1 MKGINTKTL
10 LLLVK
15 MRDEF
20 EESLKSGKTS
30 ALYYLWQDLS
40 KFYKADVF
48 DSLDPNVR
56 ATLDNVVDLLFEYTI
71 LGELSS
77 DNKSFIEQWKSS
89 DIQFKSNDEI
99 SQLISIVNLF
109 PVNEDYETHI
119 YKTLSIVF
127 DSLIKMIVDVVPR
140 G

>member
-1 MKGINTKTL
+1 MINIDTKTL
-10 LLLVK
+10 MLVVK
-15 MRDEF
+15 MKDEF
-20 EESLKSGKTS
+20 EESIQSGKTS
-30 ALYYLWQDLS
+30 GIYYLWNDLS

-99 SQLISIVNLF
+99 SQLISIVKLF
-109 PVNEDYETHI
+109 PVNEDYEKHI

>member
-30 ALYYLWQDLS
+30 AFYYLWQDLS